1 MELGLDGILY
11 AGLGGERFLFT
22 DQEFE
27 EYIMPF
33 DKQIMKACL
42 EAGGHNIL
50 HMCKTDVN
58 LTGTTVIKD
67 FTALP
72 IGASMRRE

>member
-1 MELGLDGILY
+1 
-11 AGLGGERFLFT
+11 
-22 DQEFE
+22 
-27 EYIMPF
+27 MPF

-58 LTGTTVIKD
+58 FDRYKSYKAFIPLPTGACMSRFKPGGGTQDIYGLCNHGR
-67 FTALP
+67 ALQP
-72 IGASMRRE
+72 YGAVD